1 MNKFLKLISSKMKWK
16 LMLVISALM
25 LFVVVFAG
33 LIVYS
38 KTSAII
44 KSDVERLSNQVL
56 KQANLNLER
65 YFNYYSEGFMLM
77 SISAEIESWLS
88 VQKDDKIRSFILFQ
102 KIRDNYI
109 TPYMYQYPEVMSVTL
124 YNSNGN
130 EINYSTRYGFALSYS
145 FNDSGL
151 ESFMDHDNVAD
162 VRWSNDYYFEGKA
175 IELPVI
181 TLMRKIRYGEHS
193 GYIKIDI
200 NLHSA
205 LQLVNE
211 LEVGDSGYGFIM
223 NSEGKIIAHP
233 DQAVISEYLNEP
245 YLETIRSQ
253 SSGSFFR
260 KESNE
265 IILFGSIN
273 YFDWKTVIV
282 VPYSEFASSVYFI
295 RKFMISIAI
304 AGLLLSVVSA
314 VAISS
319 SFTKRIAKL
328 RKIIKET
335 SRGHIN
341 IANNVSGTDEVAE
354 LGHAYHAMLEDLNHT
369 VNELADSKVA
379 GQKAVMSA
387 LQSQIDSHFLYN
399 TLELIN
405 SLASL
410 EGHTQIEQTT
420 IALAEMLRYTSD
432 YKSSVVPIEH
442 ELGHL
447 NNYLDIM
454 KMRMGEQLEY
464 ELHVDPDVLQ
474 SVCLKAILQPVVENC
489 MKHAIPQLD
498 QSLQIQIEVL
508 GKEADGHSYIEMRI
522 RDNGKGFSAD
532 KLTWINEQLKQI
544 ALSPLHHSFNNIGLL
559 NIHFRLQMY
568 YHHDTLA
575 GISIRNSEHAAGA
588 EIIIRMPKVQAVQE
602 VHANAI

>member
-1 MNKFLKLISSKMKWK
+1 MSKLFKLIRSKMKWK
-16 LMLVISALM
+16 LILVISALM
-25 LFVVVFAG
+25 LFIVVFTG

-44 KSDVERLSNQVL
+44 KNDVEHLSNQVL

-77 SISAEIESWLS
+77 SFSPEIESWLS
-88 VQKDDKIRSFILFQ
+88 VQKDDKIRSFTLFQ

-109 TPYMYQYPEVMSVTL
+109 TPYMYQYPEVIAVTL

-130 EINYSTRYGFALSYS
+130 EINYSMKYGFKLDYS
-145 FNDSGL
+145 FLDSGL
-151 ESFMDHDNVAD
+151 ESFMAYENIAD

-175 IELPVI
+175 MELPVI
-181 TLMRKIRYGEHS
+181 TLMRKVRYGDHS
-193 GYIKIDI
+193 GYMKSDI
-200 NLHSA
+200 NLNPA

-211 LEVGDSGYGFIM
+211 LEIGNNGYGFII
-223 NSEGKIIAHP
+223 NSDGKIIAHP
-233 DQAVISEYLNEP
+233 DQSVIASQLSEP
-245 YLETIRSQ
+245 YLDTIRTQ

-260 KESNE
+260 KETNE

-282 VPYSEFASSVYFI
+282 VPYNEFASSVYFI
-295 RKFMISIAI
+295 RKFMIMIAA
-304 AGLLLSVVSA
+304 AGLLLSILSA

-328 RKIIKET
+328 RKTIKET
-335 SRGHIN
+335 SRGKIN
-341 IANNVSGTDEVAE
+341 MTDIGGKDEVAE
-354 LGHAYHAMLEDLNHT
+354 LGNAYNAMLEDLNNT
-369 VNELADSKVA
+369 VNELADSKIA

-410 EGHTQIEQTT
+410 EGHSQIEQTT
-420 IALAEMLRYTSD
+420 IGLAKMLRYTSE

-442 ELGHL
+442 ELEHL
-447 NNYLDIM
+447 NNYMDIM
-454 KMRMGEQLEY
+454 KLRLGEQLEY
-464 ELHVDPDVLQ
+464 ELHVDSDVLQ
-474 SVCLKAILQPVVENC
+474 GLCLKAILQPVVENC
-489 MKHAIPQLD
+489 MKHAQPELD
-498 QSLQIQIEVL
+498 QSLQIHMDVL
-508 GKEADGHSYIEMRI
+508 DKESDGRSYIEMRI

-532 KLTWINEQLKQI
+532 KLAWMNEQLKQI
-544 ALSPLHHSFNNIGLL
+544 SLSPLHHSFNNIGLL

-568 YHHDTLA
+568 YHHDPLA
-575 GISIRNSEHAAGA
+575 GITVRNLEHVAGA
-588 EIIIRMPKVQAVQE
+588 DITITLPKTYAVQE
-602 VHANAI
+602 GNTDAI

>member
-1 MNKFLKLISSKMKWK
+1 MNNLLQLIGSKMKWK

-25 LFVVVFAG
+25 LVVVVFAG

-88 VQKDDKIRSFILFQ
+88 IRKDDKIRSFILFQ

-130 EINYSTRYGFALSYS
+130 EINYSTKYGFALNYS
-145 FNDSGL
+145 FVDSGL
-151 ESFMDHDNVAD
+151 ESFMAQDNVAD

-181 TLMRKIRYGEHS
+181 TLMRKIRYGEDS

-200 NLHSA
+200 HLHSA

-211 LEVGDSGYGFIM
+211 LEIGDNGYGFIM

-233 DQAVISEYLNEP
+233 DEAVISEYLDEP
-245 YLETIRSQ
+245 YLETVRDQ

-260 KESNE
+260 KETNE

-295 RKFMISIAI
+295 REFMIWIAV
-304 AGLLLSVVSA
+304 AGLLLSVLSA

-328 RKIIKET
+328 RKMIKDT
-335 SRGHIN
+335 SRGRIN
-341 IANNVSGTDEVAE
+341 VANDIGGTDEVAE
-354 LGHAYHAMLEDLNHT
+354 LGNAYHAMLEDLNTT

-410 EGHTQIEQTT
+410 EGQTRIEQTT

-432 YKSSVVPIEH
+432 YKSNVVPIEH

-464 ELHVDPDVLQ
+464 DLHVDADVLQ

-498 QSLQIQIEVL
+498 QSLQIQIKVL
-508 GKEADGHSYIEMRI
+508 GQEVDGHSYIEMVV
-522 RDNGKGFSAD
+522 RDNGKGFAAD
-532 KLTWINEQLKQI
+532 KLSWINEQLKQI

-568 YHHDTLA
+568 YQHDALA
-575 GISIRNSEHAAGA
+575 GIAIRNAEQTGGA
-588 EIIIRMPKVQAVQE
+588 EIIIKMPKVQAVPE
-602 VHANAI
+602 VNANAV